1 MIRLSAIPFVLLL
14 AAPAGFAQTANADK
28 PAPAPAK
35 AAATGRTLNLGECIA
50 VALSNQ
56 PAVKAAQHSL
66 GASQLGYRA
75 MQDMPRF
82 ARFFSPDLPVR
93 KQQTLRG
100 MTVAQAE
107 VRKVHDEVIYDV
119 TRLYYTY
126 VYAKQQEQ
134 TAADVIE
141 QMEIYYRVAEE
152 ILKSGVRDPK
162 MRINSFTLYGMD
174 NMLSEVRLLRLKAE
188 NGHEA
193 ALEALKEAMGVDE
206 SFDFVPRDT
215 ELPVMAGTVSKEQV
229 LEQAQARRPELAQAA
244 AGVDVFRLEIC
255 AQEKHRGLRSPTLAS
270 GSDLHS
276 RQVPQA
282 IRNGEYRPGALAP
295 EMPTFLVGRKEDRV
309 ARATE
314 LSLRQDAVYEKAVGL
329 VRLDAANAYLKWDET
344 TRRLSEAKRRF
355 EKARKMLEESRA
367 AAAARQDPEL
377 LVNNEAL
384 AGRAQSAYVE
394 AVFEHLKALATLERV
409 TSGGVHPAF
418 PGR

>member
-1 MIRLSAIPFVLLL
+1 MIRFPVIAFLLAL
-14 AAPAGFAQTANADK
+14 AAPVGSAQPVNTDK
-28 PAPAPAK
+28 PAPTPEKPAT
-35 AAATGRTLNLGECIA
+35 AGRTLNLGECIA
-50 VALSNQ
+50 IALNNQ

-66 GASQLGYRA
+66 GASQLGYQA
-75 MQDMPRF
+75 MIHMPRY

-107 VRKVHDEVIYDV
+107 IRKVHDEVIYDV

-162 MRINSFTLYGMD
+162 MRITSFTLYGMD
-174 NMLSEVRLLRLKAE
+174 RMLSEVQLLRLKAE
-188 NGHEA
+188 GGYKA
-193 ALEALKEAMGVDE
+193 ALEALKEAMGVAE
-206 SFDFVPRDT
+206 SFEFTPRDT

-229 LEQAQARRPELAQAA
+229 LELAQTRRPELAQAA

-282 IRNGEYRPGALAP
+282 VRNGEYRPGALAP

-314 LSLRQDAVYEKAVGL
+314 FSLRQDAVYEKSVGL
-329 VRLDAANAYLKWDET
+329 VRLDAANAYLKWDEAT
-344 TRRLSEAKRRF
+344 KRLQVAKRGF

-384 AGRAQSAYVE
+384 AGRAQAAYVE